1 MYAAYP
7 INNGT
12 YPVNNS
18 SSYEEAATNRLVYSN
33 NSSINE
39 PYLKHISSID
49 EKAMNTEKRVLELE
63 KQLEKMRKL
72 IKDDSDSS
80 GNNTSKHYKFSSK
93 SKNKQKS
100 KQIIDIQPILQSVA
114 IESDTTL
121 QDVDPAFS
129 DDSSSFDQQQQQ
141 QQRVNMKFFFNL
153 FHIINRGVI

>member
-1 MYAAYP
+1 
-7 INNGT
+7 
-12 YPVNNS
+12 
-18 SSYEEAATNRLVYSN
+18 
-33 NSSINE
+33 
-39 PYLKHISSID
+39 
-49 EKAMNTEKRVLELE
+49 MNTEKRVLELE

-80 GNNTSKHYKFSSK
+80 GNNNSKHYKFSSK

-100 KQIIDIQPILQSVA
+100 KQIIDIQPISQPIA

-141 QQRVNMKFFFNL
+141 QQRVNIKFFLIYFTLLIVRLLSQNHVQRNL
-153 FHIINRGVI
+153 TIIDYQTKLNKIQLNLIQQLI